1 MVRIVSLAALTIL
14 LSGWTTCNGMFAFN
28 SCQDSVPQP
37 QVTSLSPDTIRGDA
51 ESTLL
56 VVNGGGFVP
65 QSLIMWNGNA
75 LRTVFVDSRQLQTTI
90 TQPIFDSL
98 GGTAGSV
105 VRISVKS
112 PHGVS
117 DLECPISGNSTT
129 LVLVIN

>member
-56 VVNGGGFVP
+56 VVNGDGFVP

-75 LRTVFVDSRQLQTTI
+75 LRTVFVDLVSCRPRLRSRSST
-90 TQPIFDSL
+90 
-98 GGTAGSV
+98 
-105 VRISVKS
+105 
-112 PHGVS
+112 H
-117 DLECPISGNSTT
+117 LEGQQGA
-129 LVLVIN
+129 L